1 MVKDDLQVIF
11 IVDDDPKICKELCE
25 LLCNEGFNT
34 SYFTNPARCLDHLSS
49 RRCDLLISDYRMP
62 EMNGIELMKKA
73 KSLFPWLPVIIITAY
88 GDIPIAVSAIQ
99 EGAINFLEKPL
110 DRDDF
115 LAKIRSILREKQ
127 NINDIVNNSLTKME
141 MKVLVLILEGNNNK
155 ECANLLNRS
164 KRTIETHRA
173 NLMKKFRVK
182 NVVDLIRKTS
192 QIKMVDNQRNSKSED
207 IK

>member
-1 MVKDDLQVIF
+1 MVKDDRQTIF
-11 IVDDDPKICKELCE
+11 IVDDDLKICREICE
-25 LLCNEGFNT
+25 LLCNEGFKT
-34 SYFTNPARCLDHLSS
+34 SYFINPARCLNHLNLM
-49 RRCDLLISDYRMP
+49 RCDLLIADYKMP
-62 EMNGIELMKKA
+62 EMNGIELMKEA
-73 KSLFPWLPVIIITAY
+73 KSLLPWLPVIIISGY
-88 GDIPIAVSAIQ
+88 GDIPLAVNAIK
-99 EGAINFLEKPL
+99 EGAVNFLEKPL
-110 DRDDF
+110 DKHDF
-115 LAKIRSILREKQ
+115 LSKIKSILQEEQ

-173 NLMKKFRVK
+173 NLMKKFRVN

-192 QIKMVDNQRNSKSED
+192 QIKIIDIQKNSKSSD